1 MTDKI
6 DNCGSQSGI
15 GCTDHGTYF
24 SVYYSC
30 TKPFHIVGDTDDVQ
44 ISEYQCPSY
53 EDINENWPTVWT
65 GTMERMWMP
74 VHQEF
79 TEENLLSGAQRII
92 L

>member
-1 MTDKI
+1 MYTIHAPNPFVLWEILMMFKDLNINVPVIKI
-6 DNCGSQSGI
+6 SMR
-15 GCTDHGTYF
+15 
-24 SVYYSC
+24 
-30 TKPFHIVGDTDDVQ
+30 
-44 ISEYQCPSY
+44 ISLRFGL
-53 EDINENWPTVWT
+53 